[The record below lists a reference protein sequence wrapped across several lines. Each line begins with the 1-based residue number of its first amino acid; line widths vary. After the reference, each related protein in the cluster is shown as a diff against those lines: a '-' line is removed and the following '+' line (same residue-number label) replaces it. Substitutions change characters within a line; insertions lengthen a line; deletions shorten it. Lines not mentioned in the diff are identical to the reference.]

1 MMGDFTTNN
10 HAADHHHNV
19 QNRESLLMRNLKP
32 VGNMLLAALFFFAA
46 TLGFNGC
53 GDVNDVAGIP
63 STDANLANLTVNPGA
78 LQPAFSSDVTNYTA
92 NVDSSVISVTVT
104 AQPRDAGATVSI
116 NGQTTTSRSVSP
128 GAPGS
133 STPITIVVTA
143 ASGTQNTYLVTVNRA
158 PLAGNI
164 NLQNLT
170 VSPGTLVPG
179 FLASTTS
186 YTVDVANTVDSVTV
200 TALPQDAG
208 ATVSINGQTGTS
220 RSVSLGAEG
229 SSTPILIEVTA
240 PNLNQKTYL
249 VLVNRAGL
257 AGDNKLSALSVTG
270 QTLVP
275 AFSASVLNYT
285 VTVASGVTSVNVSAT
300 KSDPNAV
307 MSGSVTAGAG
317 VATGQATISLNG
329 PGNSTPI
336 TIVVEAPNGNEKTY
350 TVIVNRAALGGN
362 NNLQTLTVTSG
373 SLVPAFIA
381 STTSYT
387 VAVASGVDSVT
398 VAATAQDAGATV
410 SINNQTTTSLLVPLG
425 AAGSS
430 TPISIEVTAPNGNP
444 KTYTVTVNRAALGG
458 NNNLQTLTVTSG
470 SLVPA
475 FIASTTSY
483 TVAVASGVDSVTVA
497 ATAQDAGAT
506 VSINNQ
512 TTTSLLVPLGAAGSS
527 TPISIEVTAPNGNP
541 KTYTVTVNR
550 AAIVLSGNN
559 NLSALDVS
567 AGALIETFDAGTP
580 SYTVTAPN
588 TTTDTTVTATVADP
602 TATLTINGSAATSGV
617 PSASIALAVG
627 PNPIPIVVTAED
639 LSTKTY
645 TVTITREP

>member
-1 MMGDFTTNN
+1 M
-10 HAADHHHNV
+10 
-19 QNRESLLMRNLKP
+19 
-32 VGNMLLAALFFFAA
+32 
-46 TLGFNGC
+46 
-53 GDVNDVAGIP
+53 
-63 STDANLANLTVNPGA
+63 
-78 LQPAFSSDVTNYTA
+78 
-92 NVDSSVISVTVT
+92 
-104 AQPRDAGATVSI
+104 
-116 NGQTTTSRSVSP
+116 GQTTTSRSVSL

-133 STPITIVVTA
+133 STPISIVVTA
-143 ASGTQNTYLVTVNRA
+143 ANGTQKTYLVTVNRA

-410 SINNQTTTSLLVPLG
+410 SINNQTTTSLLVPVG
-425 AAGSS
+425 AGLS

-550 AAIVLSGNN
+550 AAIVLSENN

-567 AGALIETFDAGTP
+567 AGALIETFDAGTT

-602 TATLTINGSAATSGV
+602 TATLTINGSPATSGGHR
-617 PSASIALAVG
+617 ASIPLVG
-627 PNPIPIVVTAED
+627 DESPYLRRRYRREFSNENLHYYHHGRTLSQKEKVVSNHY
-639 LSTKTY
+639 STTSVFGRPRSLKSN
-645 TVTITREP
+645 

>member
-1 MMGDFTTNN
+1 
-10 HAADHHHNV
+10 
-19 QNRESLLMRNLKP
+19 
-32 VGNMLLAALFFFAA
+32 
-46 TLGFNGC
+46 
-53 GDVNDVAGIP
+53 
-63 STDANLANLTVNPGA
+63 
-78 LQPAFSSDVTNYTA
+78 
-92 NVDSSVISVTVT
+92 
-104 AQPRDAGATVSI
+104 
-116 NGQTTTSRSVSP
+116 
-128 GAPGS
+128 
-133 STPITIVVTA
+133 
-143 ASGTQNTYLVTVNRA
+143 
-158 PLAGNI
+158 
-164 NLQNLT
+164 
-170 VSPGTLVPG
+170 
-179 FLASTTS
+179 
-186 YTVDVANTVDSVTV
+186 
-200 TALPQDAG
+200 
-208 ATVSINGQTGTS
+208 
-220 RSVSLGAEG
+220 
-229 SSTPILIEVTA
+229 
-240 PNLNQKTYL
+240 
-249 VLVNRAGL
+249 
-257 AGDNKLSALSVTG
+257 
-270 QTLVP
+270 LVP

-444 KTYTVTVNRAALGG
+444 KTYTVTVNRAA
-458 NNNLQTLTVTSG
+458 
-470 SLVPA
+470 
-475 FIASTTSY
+475 
-483 TVAVASGVDSVTVA
+483 
-497 ATAQDAGAT
+497 
-506 VSINNQ
+506 
-512 TTTSLLVPLGAAGSS
+512 
-527 TPISIEVTAPNGNP
+527 
-541 KTYTVTVNR
+541 
-550 AAIVLSGNN
+550 IVLSENN

-567 AGALIETFDAGTP
+567 AGALIETFDAGTT

-627 PNPIPIVVTAED
+627 PNSIPIVVTAEN